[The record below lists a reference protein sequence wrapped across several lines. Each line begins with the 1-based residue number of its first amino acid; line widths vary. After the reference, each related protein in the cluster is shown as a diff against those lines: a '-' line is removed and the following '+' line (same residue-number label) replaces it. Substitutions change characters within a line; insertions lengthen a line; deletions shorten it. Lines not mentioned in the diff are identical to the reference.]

1 MSLTLAMSGWTNLL
15 LGGVEI
21 DLNMAQSSIN
31 FSHTLAFALVRSI
44 FSVNQ
49 LLLYFDFTLAD
60 ASFCFYAVVKVVCV
74 APCWS
79 PSFLFVFS
87 SLNTDL

>member
-1 MSLTLAMSGWTNLL
+1 MSLTLAMSVWMNLL

-44 FSVNQ
+44 LSVNQ
-49 LLLYFDFTLAD
+49 ILLYFDFTLAD
-60 ASFCFYAVVKVVCV
+60 ASFLFLCGSQSCVCCAMLITIFFV
-74 APCWS
+74 
-79 PSFLFVFS
+79 SFFIFEY
-87 SLNTDL
+87 